1 MTRRTIR
8 AAAAAILLLAAP
20 ALRAQQPPPTPVS
33 VNPPPMAP
41 APGCAGTGVPEA
53 AGCKVCVVEP
63 KKNTK
68 TVYGSVCKEYC
79 LPRCSLWEMIRGWCG
94 GCSGCGECG
103 PVRTRNVLIKKTV
116 PACDTK
122 QCVSKEVETCPGKAP

>member
-1 MTRRTIR
+1 MSRWLV
-8 AAAAAILLLAAP
+8 LLTAGVCVAS
-20 ALRAQQPPPTPVS
+20 ARAQTPS
-33 VNPPPMAP
+33 A
-41 APGCAGTGVPEA
+41 EA
-53 AGCKVCVVEP
+53 KVCVVEP
-63 KKNTK
+63 KHNTK

-122 QCVSKEVETCPGKAP
+122 QCVIKEVETCPEKAP